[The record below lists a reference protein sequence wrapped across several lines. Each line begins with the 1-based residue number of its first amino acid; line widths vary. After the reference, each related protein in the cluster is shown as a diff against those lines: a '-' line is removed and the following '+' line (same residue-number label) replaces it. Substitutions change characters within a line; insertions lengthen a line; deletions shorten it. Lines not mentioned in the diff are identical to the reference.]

1 MTATTPILQLRA
13 AGRLLVRRRSVR
25 GGLGRLDER
34 VVFVLG
40 SPRSGTTFLAG
51 CIGSVPGLVDLGEVH
66 ALKAAIP
73 RLIHLDPG
81 ESASRIRRLLDWTRR
96 LALVPAL
103 RPVEQTPE
111 TAFVL
116 PALALAFPQ
125 ARFVH
130 AVRDGR
136 DVVASLL
143 ERGWLSAAREGA
155 DDVGASYGSHAR
167 FWIEPGRERE
177 FAAASDARRAA
188 WALRR
193 YAGSALDAGVPLHEV
208 RYEQMVQEPELAAEA
223 LAKHLGVPAGALV
236 TALRAADARSVGR
249 ARRDLSPDQ
258 LAEVEEEAGPL
269 LARLGYS
276 PRPADH

>member
-1 MTATTPILQLRA
+1 MTATPILQLRA

-51 CIGSVPGLVDLGEVH
+51 CIGSVPGFVDLGEVH

-73 RLIHLDPG
+73 RLMHLEPVQ
-81 ESASRIRRLLDWTRR
+81 SAPRIRRLLAWTRR

-103 RPVEQTPE
+103 QPVEQTPE

-116 PALALAFPQ
+116 PALALAFPR

-155 DDVGASYGSHAR
+155 DDVGAGYGAHAR
-167 FWIEPGRERE
+167 FWVERGREWE
-177 FAAASDARRAA
+177 FTEASDARRAA
-188 WALRR
+188 WAWRR
-193 YAGSALDAGVPLHEV
+193 YAGAALDAGVPLHEV
-208 RYEQMVQEPELAAEA
+208 RYERMVEEPERTAESLAEY
-223 LAKHLGVPAGALV
+223 LGVPAQALA
-236 TALRAADARSVGR
+236 TALRAADSRSLGR
-249 ARRDLSPDQ
+249 ARRDLASEQ
-258 LAEVEEEAGPL
+258 LAEVEEEAGAL
-269 LARLGYS
+269 LARLGYTAG
-276 PRPADH
+276 PAGR